1 MPVVNNTMFGLVC
14 VAPTTEEMENTIIDK
29 DREGVSQF
37 STYEA
42 TNGLHSSMYQAS
54 GDSIM
59 L

>member
-1 MPVVNNTMFGLVC
+1 MFGLVC